1 MKRKLEEVLRME
13 TFVVEVW
20 RVRAR
25 VKRTHI
31 RALKPRLRRKKI
43 WRKWSVS
50 ALKVETGISCMI
62 QTNADSGHGG
72 QLGLV

>member
-1 MKRKLEEVLRME
+1 MAVKRKLEDVLRME
-13 TFVVEVW
+13 TRVVEEL

-43 WRKWSVS
+43 
-50 ALKVETGISCMI
+50 
-62 QTNADSGHGG
+62 
-72 QLGLV
+72 LVDV